1 MMIMLKK
8 IVLLSSLLT
17 SIRSLSGIS
26 KKQRFD
32 SIKELISSNAEVVAD
47 IGCDHGLLALSIAA
61 DYSNVHKV
69 HAIDISPSALD
80 GARRN
85 TLLRPI
91 SVQQKINIIEGDGLN
106 AIVSDQNVDTV
117 ICAGMGTTT
126 AREICN
132 HNHLDNVN
140 CNEVILQP
148 WPPHILPVLKLYQHF
163 INTKKWIIEDQRIIQ
178 SGHYQHLTTKF
189 VRSNNDIIND
199 KTTNDNNNSLLNWPL
214 TQRLLTNN
222 AEHSTESKVFI
233 DYLRNQNNNFFRV
246 KKAKS
251 KVDDDN
257 DKNHDD
263 YDIVTNTER
272 DILQILETYTVS
284 I

>member
-1 MMIMLKK
+1 MLKK

-69 HAIDISPSALD
+69 YAIDISPLALD
-80 GARRN
+80 GARKN
-85 TLLRPI
+85 TLLRSI
-91 SVQQKINIIEGDGLN
+91 SVQQKMNIIEGDGLN

-117 ICAGMGTTT
+117 ICAGMGTST

-140 CNEVILQP
+140 CDTVILQP
-148 WPPHILPVLKLYQHF
+148 WPPHILPVVKLYQHF
-163 INTKKWIIEDQRIIQ
+163 INTKKWIIDDQRIIQ

-189 VRSNNDIIND
+189 IRSNNGII
-199 KTTNDNNNSLLNWPL
+199 NDNNNSLLMWPL
-214 TQRLLTNN
+214 TQRLLINN
-222 AEHSTESKVFI
+222 AEHSIESKVII

-251 KVDDDN
+251 KVDDNN

>member
-32 SIKELISSNAEVVAD
+32 SIKELISSNAEFVAD

-69 HAIDISPSALD
+69 YAIDISSSALD
-80 GARRN
+80 GARKN
-85 TLLRPI
+85 TLLKSI
-91 SVQQKINIIEGDGLN
+91 SVRQKINIIEGDGLN

-140 CNEVILQP
+140 CQSVILQP

-163 INTKKWIIEDQRIIQ
+163 INTKKWIIDDQRIIQ

-199 KTTNDNNNSLLNWPL
+199 KTTNDNNNSLLKWPL

-222 AEHSTESKVFI
+222 VEQSIESKVFI

-251 KVDDDN
+251 KVDDDDN
-257 DKNHDD
+257 DKKHDD

-272 DILQILETYTVS
+272 DMLQILERYK
-284 I
+284 

>member
-1 MMIMLKK
+1 MLKK
-8 IVLLSSLLT
+8 IVLLSSFFI

-47 IGCDHGLLALSIAA
+47 IGCDHGLLAIGIATE
-61 DYSNVHKV
+61 SCNVHKV
-69 HAIDISPSALD
+69 YAIDISSAALD
-80 GARRN
+80 GARKN
-85 TLLRPI
+85 TLLRSIPI
-91 SVQQKINIIEGDGLN
+91 QQKINIIEGDGLN
-106 AIVSDQNVDTV
+106 CIVSDQIVDTV

-140 CNEVILQP
+140 CDSVILQP

-189 VRSNNDIIND
+189 VRCNNDIIND
-199 KTTNDNNNSLLNWPL
+199 NTTTNDNKNSLLKWPL

-222 AEHSTESKVFI
+222 ASIESKVFI

-263 YDIVTNTER
+263 YDMVTNTER
-272 DILQILETYTVS
+272 DILQILERYK
-284 I
+284 